1 MIEDM
6 QVRSPPSQRW
16 QPTKAASCMVLHAP
30 PIDSIF
36 LQFRRVCW
44 SLLEVYQVRELP
56 KRVARPNQY
65 GPHRVALISIIDS
78 DRLRARARKLPTQ
91 FPHSREFW
99 PAMTQVQQKAAC
111 NAGARY
117 TKPDVRCAWDDLAGP
132 DLPLTPELIAQMMGG
147 RRTSVTEVAG
157 DMPRRELSSSAR
169 GRFHIWINRVHEQA
183 RECHAAIGRMRI

>member
-1 MIEDM
+1 MRRRLIQFFFNFGGCAGLYSKFTKCASYQKGWQDQTNM
-6 QVRSPPSQRW
+6 VRI
-16 QPTKAASCMVLHAP
+16 A
-30 PIDSIF
+30 
-36 LQFRRVCW
+36 
-44 SLLEVYQVRELP
+44 SLLFPL
-56 KRVARPNQY
+56 
-65 GPHRVALISIIDS
+65 SIVIVS
-78 DRLRARARKLPTQ
+78 ARARARKLPTQ

-169 GRFHIWINRVHEQA
+169 GRFHMWINRVHEQA